1 MLHCSSLTSTIA
13 KDTTVAGQEE
23 ADFCYP
29 EMPVTFFAAAAV
41 TPHKATIRCLL
52 FISVNMNCQSKKSQ
66 ISIKDVESMTNIK
79 STLYYPFSN
88 LSE

>member
-29 EMPVTFFAAAAV
+29 EMPVTFFAA
-41 TPHKATIRCLL
+41 ATIRCLL